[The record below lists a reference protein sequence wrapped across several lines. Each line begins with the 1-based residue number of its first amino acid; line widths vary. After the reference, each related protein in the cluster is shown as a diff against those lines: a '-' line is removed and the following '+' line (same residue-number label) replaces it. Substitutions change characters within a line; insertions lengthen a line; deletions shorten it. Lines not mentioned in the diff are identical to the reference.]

1 MRTYLD
7 ELTPADR
14 VRSRRPDTGNDPTW
28 TADKC
33 YGYRCT
39 QSALDFLEKHK
50 DEDFLLVIS
59 YDEPHGPALCPIEYS
74 RMYEDFTFPTNVNV
88 NDALTDKPEEQRVW
102 AMARLKQTQ
111 PPINAPHFF
120 GAHTFIDHEIG
131 RVLDTVDVT
140 AYFLNR
146 TGSLTR
152 GRRCMTRLREFPSLS
167 VGLVTRRLISDPRAC
182 SRTST

>member
-1 MRTYLD
+1 MRIYRQVASKRHGLLRYRDTGARLGSA
-7 ELTPADR
+7 LLVRHADISGR
-14 VRSRRPDTGNDPTW
+14 THAGRPRAFSQPDTGNDPTW

-39 QSALDFLEKHK
+39 QRALDFLEKHK

-102 AMARLKQTQ
+102 AVA
-111 PPINAPHFF
+111 A
-120 GAHTFIDHEIG
+120 A
-131 RVLDTVDVT
+131 
-140 AYFLNR
+140 
-146 TGSLTR
+146 
-152 GRRCMTRLREFPSLS
+152 
-167 VGLVTRRLISDPRAC
+167 
-182 SRTST
+182 